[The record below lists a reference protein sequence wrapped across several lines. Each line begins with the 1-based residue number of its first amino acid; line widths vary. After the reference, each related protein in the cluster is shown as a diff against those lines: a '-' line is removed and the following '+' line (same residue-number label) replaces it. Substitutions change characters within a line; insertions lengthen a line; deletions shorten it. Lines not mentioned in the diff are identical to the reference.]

1 MRLLNWKVAAA
12 CIAFTTSFIGAA
24 AAQDADTFSAEY
36 PK

>member
-24 AAQDADTFSAEY
+24 AAQDADTFSADY